1 MKREVWQDYDCP
13 RTMIDF
19 DLFDDQL
26 VYYGQP
32 IQCSACAEGV
42 HLAGIDVEVQTG
54 VDVEGGEREF
64 HYLPRTAEELQ
75 KIKDG
80 TF

>member
-19 DLFDDQL
+19 DLYGDQL
-26 VYYGQP
+26 VYWGQT
-32 IQCSACAEGV
+32 IKCSACAEGA
-42 HLAGIDVEVQTG
+42 HLAGIEVRVQTG

-64 HYLPRTAEELQ
+64 HDLPRTVEELQ

-80 TF
+80 AI